1 MQAAWKYR
9 NHPNM
14 RLLWFED
21 MKKDLKP
28 IIRDLSKFLGRHLTE
43 LKVLQVGRNTLDT
56 KYVGI

>member
-43 LKVLQVGRNTLDT
+43 LKVLQVGGNTLYI